1 MWLHEPC
8 RAVWPSS
15 LLPFTIASP
24 MKYKGSHD
32 LSLAIL
38 NFGFCANAGWSTLIE
53 SDPQPVIY
61 FSGYNIL
68 LLSWSRWRHN
78 ASGFKRS
85 NGLPGARL
93 AERLTWQPINH
104 SAKHASPHHRR
115 RMWLYSMKKHIC
127 APTPRRI
134 VSKSKTRFS
143 TCIAL
148 GIVVLEPTS
157 ILSFLIIKY
166 ASYFCLH
173 RSY

>member
-1 MWLHEPC
+1 MNHAVPC
-8 RAVWPSS
+8 DLAPCSHLRLRLRWNIKVRTIYR
-15 LLPFTIASP
+15 LLYWI
-24 MKYKGSHD
+24 
-32 LSLAIL
+32 
-38 NFGFCANAGWSTLIE
+38 FGFCANAGWSTLIE

-127 APTPRRI
+127 APTHMRI

-148 GIVVLEPTS
+148 GIVVLELTP
-157 ILSFLIIKY
+157 ILS
-166 ASYFCLH
+166 
-173 RSY
+173 

>member
-1 MWLHEPC
+1 M
-8 RAVWPSS
+8 
-15 LLPFTIASP
+15 
-24 MKYKGSHD
+24 
-32 LSLAIL
+32 
-38 NFGFCANAGWSTLIE
+38 
-53 SDPQPVIY
+53 IY

-115 RMWLYSMKKHIC
+115 RMCLYSLKKHIC
-127 APTPRRI
+127 APTHMRM

-157 ILSFLIIKY
+157 ILSFLIINY
-166 ASYFCLH
+166 TSYFCLH
-173 RSY
+173 RSCQAFVYIASNRSVGLRSPAAMSLRVLKKVPPS